1 MRAVMEAGESNMMM
15 DEEVVGYPCAV
26 MFPLDSDTVTKPGPS
41 HWLVN
46 ICTLH
51 NVITF
56 DRKTDFSPLRICIS
70 LVN

>member
-46 ICTLH
+46 IGRSTMSLLL
-51 NVITF
+51 TG
-56 DRKTDFSPLRICIS
+56 KQIS
-70 LVN
+70 LH